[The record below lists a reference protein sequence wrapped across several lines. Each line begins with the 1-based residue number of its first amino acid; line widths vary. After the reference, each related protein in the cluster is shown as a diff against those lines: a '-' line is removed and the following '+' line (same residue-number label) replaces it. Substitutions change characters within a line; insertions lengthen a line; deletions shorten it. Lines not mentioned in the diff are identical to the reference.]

1 LSRSHVDCRDYR
13 RRDAVS
19 RFDSDDCD
27 ENFNNEGLL
36 WWANVE
42 RHIKGAKGQAVLRE
56 IRDVLRAMPE
66 KVLLSSR
73 LADEKGHVCAVGA
86 VALARRVAKG
96 ESRDDVL
103 CDLARKIPEDDTYNG
118 ADITASVGVAVGLKY
133 GLAWALG
140 DANDGYWK
148 DTPEERYERVLAWVE
163 KNIQPEPVAA

>member
-1 LSRSHVDCRDYR
+1 M
-13 RRDAVS
+13 S
-19 RFDSDDCD
+19 RFDGDDYD
-27 ENFNNEGLL
+27 EDYANQGLL
-36 WWANVE
+36 WWANIE

-56 IRDVLRAMPE
+56 IRDILQAMPE
-66 KVLLSSR
+66 KVLITSR

-103 CDLARKIPEDDTYNG
+103 RDLAARIPEDDNYMG
-118 ADITASVGVAVGLKY
+118 ADITASLGVQVGLKY
-133 GLAWALG
+133 GLAWTLG
-140 DANDGYWK
+140 YANDAYWK

>member
-1 LSRSHVDCRDYR
+1 
-13 RRDAVS
+13 VS
-19 RFDSDDCD
+19 RFDGDDYD
-27 ENFNNEGLL
+27 EDYANQGLL
-36 WWANVE
+36 WWANID

-56 IRDVLRAMPE
+56 IRDILQAMPE
-66 KVLLSSR
+66 KVLITSR

-103 CDLARKIPEDDTYNG
+103 RDLAARIPEDDNYMG
-118 ADITASVGVAVGLKY
+118 AHITASLGVQVGLKY

-140 DANDGYWK
+140 NANDAYWK